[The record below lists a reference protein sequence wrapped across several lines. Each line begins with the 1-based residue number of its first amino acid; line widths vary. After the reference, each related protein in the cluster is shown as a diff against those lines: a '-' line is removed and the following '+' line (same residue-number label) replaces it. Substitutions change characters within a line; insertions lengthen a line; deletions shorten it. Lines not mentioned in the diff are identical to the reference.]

1 MTIASYP
8 QTVEYIYIYI
18 YNQTIQQYIQ
28 NQAIA
33 TIISKVLCEL

>member
-8 QTVEYIYIYI
+8 QTVEYIYI